1 MLDVI
6 AQSSG
11 NSYAA
16 LAPLLLMGGLFYLL
30 LIRPQQKRQRAQRQM
45 IAEVEVGDEIVTTGG
60 IFAIVT
66 EIDEDE
72 GTITAQVAAG
82 VEIRLVRAA
91 IARRLVEEYDDVDDE
106 PQDGADPGPV
116 SDETAGPPPDE
127 SAGVTLEQVQAND
140 ELSLYISSAD
150 RVMGAMGY
158 TEHGFRHANL
168 VAKIS
173 LQVLTRLGFTEREA
187 TLGAV
192 AGYLHDVGNA
202 LARDAHG
209 QTGALLV
216 YHALRDEVPGPDLMP
231 ILAAIANHEETEGV
245 AVSPVSAA
253 VILADKSDVHRSR
266 VRTTGRVADDIHD
279 RVNHAVE
286 QSFLRVDSDARTVSL
301 ELTIDPRISQIME
314 YFEIFLGRMQM
325 CRHAAEC
332 LDARF
337 RLEINGAE
345 VA

>member
-1 MLDVI
+1 VSGAGQPLEPVVAATEALDV
-6 AQSSG
+6 
-11 NSYAA
+11 
-16 LAPLLLMGGLFYLL
+16 
-30 LIRPQQKRQRAQRQM
+30 
-45 IAEVEVGDEIVTTGG
+45 
-60 IFAIVT
+60 
-66 EIDEDE
+66 
-72 GTITAQVAAG
+72 
-82 VEIRLVRAA
+82 
-91 IARRLVEEYDDVDDE
+91 
-106 PQDGADPGPV
+106 
-116 SDETAGPPPDE
+116 
-127 SAGVTLEQVQAND
+127 AGVTLEEVQANK

-150 RVMGAMGY
+150 RVMEAMGF

-168 VAKIS
+168 VASIAY
-173 LQVLTRLGFTEREA
+173 QVLHRLEYPEREA
-187 TLGAV
+187 SLACV

-216 YHALRDEVPGPDLMP
+216 YHALRDDVPGADLMP
-231 ILAAIANHEETEGV
+231 ILAAIANHEETEGT

-266 VRTTGRVADDIHD
+266 VRKSGQIDADIHD

-301 ELTIDPRISQIME
+301 ELTIDTQFSQVME

-325 CRHAAEC
+325 CRHAAER

-337 RLEINGAE
+337 RLVINGAE
-345 VA
+345 LA